1 MLSADAARLAVVE
14 VLSPTAA
21 NLSGDGFPTLAGNK
35 VYDSRSIPL
44 QDLDRDAPY
53 TPTLGVYT
61 GNTRVVRRG
70 DLAAADDYQA
80 SAVIEVVAELAVV
93 ARDMNPADPNG
104 SGEEYVDAMAA
115 TDPDARLVL
124 GALCSQVRYLLTQ
137 GTTGYFFRDLI
148 MGISQID
155 EEPFEVP
162 NLGLRWQRT
171 TMRFHCELRDDSF
184 DPDNGGFPSPVKDL
198 LSKLPAGSYARAKL
212 IALAGAFPAD
222 ARPPF
227 EGANILGNAEGDKI
241 GST

>member
-1 MLSADAARLAVVE
+1 MLSADAARLAAIE

-21 NLSGDGFPTLAGNK
+21 NLSGAGFPTLAGGK

-44 QDLDRDAPY
+44 QDLDRGEPY

-61 GNTRVVRRG
+61 GDTRTVRRG
-70 DLAAADDYQA
+70 ELASADDYQA
-80 SAVIEVVAELAVV
+80 SAVIEIVAELAVV
-93 ARDMNPADPNG
+93 ARDMSPGDPNA
-104 SGEEYVDAMAA
+104 SGEEYVDALAA
-115 TDPDARLVL
+115 TDHDARLVL

-137 GTTGYFFRDLI
+137 STAGYFFRDLI

-171 TMRFHCELRDDSF
+171 TMRFHCDLRDDSF
-184 DPDNGGFPSPVKDL
+184 DPDTGGFPTPVKDL
-198 LSKLPAGSYARAKL
+198 FDRLPAQSYAKAKL
-212 IALAGAFPAD
+212 TALIAAFPAD

-227 EGANILGNAEGDKI
+227 EGVNILGNAEGDKI